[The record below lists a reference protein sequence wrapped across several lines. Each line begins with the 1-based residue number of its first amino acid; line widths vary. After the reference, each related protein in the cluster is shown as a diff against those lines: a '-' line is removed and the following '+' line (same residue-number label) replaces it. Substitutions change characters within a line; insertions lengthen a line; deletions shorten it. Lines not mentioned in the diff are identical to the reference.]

1 MKYELKYYDNTKETL
16 IRINNNL
23 YEWKSSMDEVEVS
36 QRWQWREL
44 SDVSVAEGN
53 ADDMALGV
61 INVRGWT

>member
-44 SDVSVAEGN
+44 SDVSVAKGN